1 MKNMNKYNNNNELDY
16 HNSSYANKFF
26 PDPQD
31 KEVSNYSTCAGC
43 GEEVNLSDVAEGEIL
58 DIYGMCVHDDRQCIK
73 DAVQARVVTLDEI
86 VNEE

>member
-1 MKNMNKYNNNNELDY
+1 MNKYNKQNYNQIDY

-43 GEEVNLSDVAEGEIL
+43 GEEVSLSDVTEGEIL

-73 DAVQARVVTLDEI
+73 DAVQARVVTLDEAI
-86 VNEE
+86 NE

>member
-1 MKNMNKYNNNNELDY
+1 MNKYINATELDY
-16 HNSSYANKFF
+16 YNSSYANKFY

-31 KEVSNYSTCAGC
+31 KEVNNYSTCAGC
-43 GEEVNLSDVAEGEIL
+43 GEEVSLSDVAEGEIL

>member
-1 MKNMNKYNNNNELDY
+1 MKDMNKYNDINEIDY
-16 HNSSYANKFF
+16 HNSSYTDKFY

-31 KEVSNYSTCAGC
+31 KEVTNYSTCAGC
-43 GEEVNLSDVAEGEIL
+43 GEEVTLCDVAEGEIL

-86 VNEE
+86 ANEE

>member
-1 MKNMNKYNNNNELDY
+1 MNKYNNYNELDY

-31 KEVSNYSTCAGC
+31 KEVTNYSTCAGC
-43 GEEVNLSDVAEGEIL
+43 GEEVSLSDVAEGEIL

-73 DAVQARVVTLDEI
+73 DAVQARVVTLDE
-86 VNEE
+86 VSNEE